1 MKVIKDH
8 LCSHFCDGDGRGEL
22 CASSE
27 DEAQNEGVYAA
38 SNPPTNGFG
47 NGSRMGVSG
56 ANKRRLHVFFHLFRM
71 APTLRPTPRTL
82 CRAALHR
89 ARCEARTPTAELVAG
104 VAHATRDPRQH
115 WRRRSLLLPSYF
127 PNYHGSR
134 TNLALGKDCP
144 ETRPISPPAAGKII
158 AVTQVGGLHHRYE
171 RCAA

>member
-8 LCSHFCDGDGRGEL
+8 LCNHFCGGDGRGEL

-38 SNPPTNGFG
+38 SNPPTNGFS

-56 ANKRRLHVFFHLFRM
+56 ANKRRLHVCSHLFRM
-71 APTLRPTPRTL
+71 APTYDQPPGR
-82 CRAALHR
+82 CAALHR
-89 ARCEARTPTAELVAG
+89 ARCEARAPTAELVAG

-115 WRRRSLLLPSYF
+115 CYRRSLLLPSYF
-127 PNYHGSR
+127 PYYHGSR
-134 TNLALGKDCP
+134 THLALGKDCP
-144 ETRPISPPAAGKII
+144 ETRPISPPTAGKII
-158 AVTQVGGLHHRYE
+158 PVTQVGGLHHRYE